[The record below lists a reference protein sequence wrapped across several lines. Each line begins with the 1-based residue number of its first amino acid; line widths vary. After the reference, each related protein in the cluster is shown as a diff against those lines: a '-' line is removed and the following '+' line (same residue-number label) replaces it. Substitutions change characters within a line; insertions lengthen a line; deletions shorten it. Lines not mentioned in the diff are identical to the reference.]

1 MWLLPALIV
10 GALLIMILA
19 CGIRA
24 VWRDLGERRWL
35 WALAGT
41 LATAAGFVA
50 VALVSS
56 FAHLSAPLGL

>member
-1 MWLLPALIV
+1 MWLMPALTV
-10 GALLIMILA
+10 FALLGAILA
-19 CGIRA
+19 CGFRA
-24 VWRDLGERRWL
+24 VWRDLRDRRWL

-41 LATAAGFVA
+41 LATLASLVA

>member
-1 MWLLPALIV
+1 MWLMPALVV
-10 GALLIMILA
+10 GALLIAILA

-24 VWRDLGERRWL
+24 VARDVRERRWL

-41 LATAAGFVA
+41 GATLAGFVA